1 MKNYFKGIY
10 ERANLKELR
19 SFLVFGAEDLRC
31 YSTLLEKGKSY
42 EERIEKINKETREVI
57 DSKIQDWNDQEEVMN
72 KVMEY
77 VCDSDDVHM
86 EVGIQCGFMLALQM
100 MENMPKIESEK

>member
-31 YSTLLEKGKSY
+31 YSTLLEKGK
-42 EERIEKINKETREVI
+42 K
-57 DSKIQDWNDQEEVMN
+57 
-72 KVMEY
+72 
-77 VCDSDDVHM
+77 
-86 EVGIQCGFMLALQM
+86 L
-100 MENMPKIESEK
+100 